1 MDEPHMTSEQ
11 IWFLAAIWETRS
23 LALAAK
29 RLGISVATATRL
41 LRSVRSLLQD
51 PLFVRGKGGFV
62 PTNRMTRLMPAIE
75 DAQNALREL
84 ARTGEFDPASVRG
97 TLRRGRR
104 QCRAYFSASSLPETP
119 FCGARTENFLLDDS
133 GGLGECS

>member
-51 PLFVRGKGGFV
+51 PLFVRGKGGFE
-62 PTNRMTRLMPAIE
+62 T
-75 DAQNALREL
+75 DARH
-84 ARTGEFDPASVRG
+84 
-97 TLRRGRR
+97 RR
-104 QCRAYFSASSLPETP
+104 RAKCTE
-119 FCGARTENFLLDDS
+119 GARAH
-133 GGLGECS
+133 GRV

>member
-97 TLRRGRR
+97 LCVSRASTMPCLLFCVQSSRDSFLRR
-104 QCRAYFSASSLPETP
+104 Q
-119 FCGARTENFLLDDS
+119 N
-133 GGLGECS
+133 